1 MDPQNY
7 GLLGQEKCRSG
18 LPFYRFH
25 TGCSTSTLQ
34 KMSCSQGDVIPW
46 RWCAKLCLLKGL
58 DISGVVDAK
67 ECRCGAS
74 EQNLQAS
81 EGTPKPFLS

>member
-34 KMSCSQGDVIPW
+34 DVLQP
-46 RWCAKLCLLKGL
+46 R
-58 DISGVVDAK
+58 
-67 ECRCGAS
+67 RCDSLEMVCKAMPA
-74 EQNLQAS
+74 ER
-81 EGTPKPFLS
+81 P